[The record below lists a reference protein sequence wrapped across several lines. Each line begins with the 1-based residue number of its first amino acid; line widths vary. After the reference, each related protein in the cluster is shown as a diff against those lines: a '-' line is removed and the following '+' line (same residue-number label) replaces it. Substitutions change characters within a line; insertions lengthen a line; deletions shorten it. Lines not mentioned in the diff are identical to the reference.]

1 MFYPCSTF
9 TPFRSL
15 FKVNNQRVIQHFT
28 IDLSCLHRSM
38 AKQFLYRCDR
48 YTLRQQ
54 LSSESMPGS
63 MPCYTFFDTYDLAD
77 ILQRPVDIRIAAD
90 ACQVADVCITLNQI

>member
-1 MFYPCSTF
+1 MLYPCSTF
-9 TPFRSL
+9 TSFRSL

-28 IDLSCLHRSM
+28 VYLSCLYRSM

-54 LSSESMPGS
+54 LSSESMPGGVLG
-63 MPCYTFFDTYDLAD
+63 YTFFDTYDMAD

-90 ACQVADVCITLNQI
+90 ACQVADVSISLNQI